1 MDAQLHS
8 RTDRLSQSSAAV
20 AGVAPGVSG
29 RRGTRI
35 AIQELVVNEQG
46 GYQFL
51 PGVPFLSFGV
61 VAADGFEIVRTTF
74 RKPRPFAAGLAD
86 IERLLEGSSLP
97 MHALCGLELRS
108 ARPLSGQEFDE
119 FNEEYTEHLKAAGL
133 LVGDDVP
140 VARTNVAFSA
150 SGMAA
155 NRMSGVPKVTIHAW
169 SHSRPIA
176 GGVRAAAPTFV
187 LAGMPE
193 IRNLRAAG
201 LGREPADIV
210 ARDDMTSAGRP
221 TPAALRQK
229 TEYIL
234 TALAQT
240 MRTLGVEWADVT
252 GVQFYTIHDVHP
264 LLADLILPRLGVAAR
279 LGVEWHHAW
288 PPGIQVEIGVRGVR
302 QEITA

>member
-1 MDAQLHS
+1 LALW
-8 RTDRLSQSSAAV
+8 
-20 AGVAPGVSG
+20 
-29 RRGTRI
+29 
-35 AIQELVVNEQG
+35 
-46 GYQFL
+46 L
-51 PGVPFLSFGV
+51 PT
-61 VAADGFEIVRTTF
+61 AY
-74 RKPRPFAAGLAD
+74 
-86 IERLLEGSSLP
+86 
-97 MHALCGLELRS
+97 H
-108 ARPLSGQEFDE
+108 
-119 FNEEYTEHLKAAGL
+119 EYVGHLKAAGL

-150 SGMAA
+150 SGMRATGK
-155 NRMSGVPKVTIHAW
+155 SGAPDVTIHAW
-169 SHSRPIA
+169 SHSRPTA
-176 GGVRAAAPTFV
+176 RGVRVTAPTFV

-193 IRNLRAAG
+193 IRNLRAAR

-210 ARDDMTSAGRP
+210 AMGETTADGVP

-252 GVQFYTIHDVHP
+252 GVQFYIVHDVHP

-288 PPGIQVEIGVRGVR
+288 PPGVQLEIGVRGTR

>member
-1 MDAQLHS
+1 
-8 RTDRLSQSSAAV
+8 
-20 AGVAPGVSG
+20 
-29 RRGTRI
+29 
-35 AIQELVVNEQG
+35 LVVNEQG

-74 RKPRPFAAGLAD
+74 RQPRPFAAGLAE
-86 IERLLEGSSLP
+86 IERLLEGSGLP
-97 MHALCGLELRS
+97 LHALCGLELRS
-108 ARPLSGQEFDE
+108 ARPLSPQEFDE
-119 FNEEYTEHLKAAGL
+119 FNQEYTGHLKAAGL

-150 SGMAA
+150 SRRITKGV
-155 NRMSGVPKVTIHAW
+155 SGAPNVTIHAW
-169 SHSRPIA
+169 SHSRPTA
-176 GGVRAAAPTFV
+176 GGVRATAPTFV

-193 IRNLRAAG
+193 IRNFRAAG

-210 ARDDMTSAGRP
+210 ARCETTADGFP
-221 TPAALRQK
+221 TPTALRQK

-234 TALAQT
+234 TALDQR
-240 MRTLGVEWADVT
+240 MRTLGVEWADVS
-252 GVQFYTIHDVHP
+252 GVQFYTVHDVHP

-288 PPGIQVEIGVRGVR
+288 PPGVQLEIGVRGIR
-302 QEITA
+302 QENTA